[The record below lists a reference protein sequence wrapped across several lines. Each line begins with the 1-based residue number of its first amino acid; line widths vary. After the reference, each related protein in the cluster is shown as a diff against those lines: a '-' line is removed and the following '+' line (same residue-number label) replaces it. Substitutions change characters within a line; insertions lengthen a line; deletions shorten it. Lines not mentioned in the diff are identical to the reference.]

1 MATKSTQQS
10 GPLSSTL
17 KMSEQEQHPSNH
29 QPPAFG
35 TLEMK
40 KQFYTDL
47 NYTNLNHGSFGSTP
61 KQVLQAN
68 FNYQVEMETS
78 IDEWFRIKVIPKYN
92 QSRQILSKMIGS
104 QHEDDVV
111 LVENASTAINSIFR
125 SYPFLNEMKQHMEK
139 SQNVDHTITLKKP
152 ITILYFNTAYGMV
165 KKTLEFIHDFY
176 GQVQLLELN
185 FTLSDIQSEENI
197 LNKVQSF
204 TLSHLNTHDIKIAVM
219 CHIVSTPA
227 ITLPVRELVKLFKKH
242 SISTIIDGAHTIGN
256 IPFNVSE
263 IDSDYYLTNTH
274 KWLFTPKTGCLLWKN
289 PKASFQI
296 HPTVISFHYTNT
308 PQSSYQKEFSY
319 TGTRDYS
326 SYLSIKDAIEY
337 RQWLGGE
344 EKIQHYNSQ
353 LAIQIGELYSKLF
366 GTQVITNDKRLWGGS
381 MVNIKLPL
389 EFGEDLTFWTRVQS
403 IVLETFRSYVVF
415 YEFDSKMYCRISAQ
429 IYNDLNDYER
439 IGRAIYQV
447 AKELKESDG
456 GQVNSGGQE

>member
-1 MATKSTQQS
+1 M
-10 GPLSSTL
+10 LSNDKFYHS
-17 KMSEQEQHPSNH
+17 SSPPS
-29 QPPAFG
+29 FG
-35 TLEMK
+35 SLEMK

-47 NYTNLNHGSFGSTP
+47 NYTNLNHGSYGSTP

-111 LVENASTAINSIFR
+111 LVENASAAINAIFR
-125 SYPFLNEMKQHMEK
+125 SYPFLEHNNNLPTTSWNKKIQ
-139 SQNVDHTITLKKP
+139 DTLKKP
-152 ITILYFNTAYGMV
+152 LTILYFNTAYGMV
-165 KKTLEFIHDFY
+165 KKTLEYIHDFY
-176 GQVQLLELN
+176 GIELLELN

-197 LNKVQSF
+197 LKKVQSF

-227 ITLPVRELVKLFKKH
+227 ITLPVKQLVEIFKEH
-242 SISTIIDGAHTIGN
+242 SIATIVDGAHSIGN
-256 IPFNVSE
+256 IAFNVSE
-263 IDSDYYLTNTH
+263 IDSDYYLSNTH
-274 KWLFTPKTGCLLWKN
+274 KWLFTPKTGCLIWKN

-296 HPTVISFHYTNT
+296 HPTVISFYYTNT
-308 PQSSYQKEFSY
+308 PQQSYQKEFSY
-319 TGTRDYS
+319 IGTRDYS
-326 SYLSIKDAIEY
+326 SYLSIQDAIAY

-366 GTQVITNDKRLWGGS
+366 GTHVITQDKRLWGGA

-389 EFGEDLTFWTRVQS
+389 EFGEDVTFWTRVQN
-403 IVLETFRSYVVF
+403 ILLEKYRSYVVF
-415 YEFDSKMYCRISAQ
+415 FEFDSKMYCRISAQ
-429 IYNDLNDYER
+429 IYNELKDYER
-439 IGRAIYQV
+439 IGKAIYQV
-447 AKELKESDG
+447 ARELKE
-456 GQVNSGGQE
+456 EL